1 MGYPIL
7 KHGVFYLMT
16 RTFAT
21 YTDGGNFRYRTLVE
35 YFKYKN

>member
-1 MGYPIL
+1 MGMNSSNNL
-7 KHGVFYLMT
+7 T